1 MPDKESRFRKTK
13 ICMTCA
19 RLRNCC
25 QSCLLDLQYGLPIQI
40 RDAALNLVAQGPN
53 SHLNR
58 EYYAQNQEKA
68 LAQQKEQGLIAPA
81 EYDKAQEAGMK
92 LLTKLSK
99 ADVYY
104 KRDRPAPCKEYAA
117 GACPRGDEC
126 PYSHEPE
133 DHPHLFFSTGE
144 PTKRARMLD
153 GSAPPQVTK
162 GDTIAVPVGPI
173 DLTPPKDP
181 KIMSLFLTGVED
193 DLPEYAI
200 KEFFAPYGQIRSV
213 VCVHKARSAFVNF
226 VTREGAEKAVKEACG
241 NGDIV
246 IKSNPLRVQWS
257 KPRALGP
264 IAEEQARDIMQA
276 KRKQQ
281 QMKQKNDRDERRRNP
296 AMVSLGGADGHGMNL
311 IAPPPGAES
320 AGRYRSQRSDYQE

>member
-1 MPDKESRFRKTK
+1 
-13 ICMTCA
+13 MTCA

-25 QSCLLDLQYGLPIQI
+25 QSCLLDLQFGLPIQV

-58 EYYAQNQEKA
+58 EYYAQNMERQ
-68 LAQQKEQGLIAPA
+68 LNQDKERGLITPA
-81 EYDKAQEAGMK
+81 EYDKADSAAMK

-99 ADVYY
+99 SEAYY
-104 KRDRPAPCKEYAA
+104 KRERPAPCKEYAQ
-117 GACPRGDEC
+117 GGCPRGDEC

-133 DHPHLFFSTGE
+133 DHPHLFFSSGE
-144 PTKRARMLD
+144 PVKRSRFDID
-153 GSAPPQVTK
+153 GGAAPVLAK
-162 GDTIAVPVGPI
+162 GETIPVPVGRI

-200 KEFFAPYGQIRSV
+200 REFFAPYGQIRSI

-226 VTREGAEKAVKEACG
+226 VTREGAERAVKEACEG
-241 NGDIV
+241 GDIV
-246 IKSNPLRVQWS
+246 IKSCPLRVQWS
-257 KPRALGP
+257 RPRALGP
-264 IAEEQARDIMQA
+264 IAEEQARDVVAA

-281 QMKQKNDRDERRRNP
+281 VIQQKHNLDEKRRNP
-296 AMVSLGGADGHGMNL
+296 AMTSIAGRDAGSMNLTPMPPTADGG
-311 IAPPPGAES
+311 E
-320 AGRYRSQRSDYQE
+320 RYRSQRRDYQE

>member
-1 MPDKESRFRKTK
+1 M
-13 ICMTCA
+13 
-19 RLRNCC
+19 
-25 QSCLLDLQYGLPIQI
+25 
-40 RDAALNLVAQGPN
+40 
-53 SHLNR
+53 
-58 EYYAQNQEKA
+58 EKQ
-68 LAQQKEQGLIAPA
+68 LAQEKEQGLIAPA
-81 EYDKAQEAGMK
+81 EYDKADSAAMK

-99 ADVYY
+99 AEAYY
-104 KRDRPAPCKEYAA
+104 KRDRPAPCKDYAQ
-117 GACPRGDEC
+117 GGCPRGDEC

-144 PTKRARMLD
+144 PVKRTKFDID
-153 GSAPPQVTK
+153 GGAAPVLAK
-162 GDTIAVPVGPI
+162 GETIPVPVGPI

-181 KIMSLFLTGVED
+181 KIMSLFITGVED

-213 VCVHKARSAFVNF
+213 VCVHKARSAFINF

-264 IAEEQARDIMQA
+264 IAEEQARDIVQA
-276 KRKQQ
+276 NKKREQNREKH
-281 QMKQKNDRDERRRNP
+281 NRDERRRNP
-296 AMVSLGGADGHGMNL
+296 AMVSIGDAVARNVNL
-311 IAPPPGAES
+311 RPAPPGAAEG
-320 AGRYRSQRSDYQE
+320 AERYRSQRSDYQE